1 MKTKIIKSILS
12 LMLLIICAT
21 GFNIS
26 ASAAGKA
33 KITFS
38 ESSHD
43 FGKVVQGV
51 ELTHIFKFTNT
62 GDGNLIIQS
71 VNAGCG
77 CTGVEQGDKQEYGIN
92 EEGEIKISF
101 NTTGRE
107 GIQTK
112 TVSVSTND
120 PDNPAIVLSF
130 TCEIYK

>member
-1 MKTKIIKSILS
+1 MKTKTIKSTLGILV
-12 LMLLIICAT
+12 LIACVFT
-21 GFNIS
+21 VNIF
-26 ASAAGKA
+26 ASAVGKA
-33 KITFS
+33 TITFS
-38 ESSHD
+38 ESSYD
-43 FGKVVQGV
+43 FGKVEQGV
-51 ELTHIFKFTNT
+51 ELTHIFKFKNT

-101 NTTGRE
+101 NTAGRE